1 LTDHA
6 PESELRARVERLH
19 ATARESA
26 LAERHWIT
34 GELAALRL
42 LFRRNSSQF
51 SPDLVAML
59 KHTSSQ
65 LAALVDPERRYASDE
80 LLTVLKDAFGYDTFR
95 PGQLP
100 IIQSVLDGKDC
111 VGVMPTGAGKS
122 LTYQLPARL
131 LGGTTLV
138 ISPLIALMKDQVDAL
153 AEAGVR
159 ATFLNSSLEPN
170 ERRERVERLAAGEY
184 ELLYAAPEGLEASV
198 GRALERVKLKLIAVD
213 EAHCISQWGHD
224 FRPAYRK
231 LSGLRARFSGI
242 PLLALTA
249 TATREVSKDIVEQLG
264 MRSPNVF
271 RGSFFRENLRVS
283 AYDKGAL
290 GKLTT
295 REAIAR
301 LALARRGDSG
311 IVYCLSRKT
320 TEATAAFLM
329 QQGIRAAA
337 YHAGLD
343 TAERS
348 RVQEAFKNDQIDVT
362 VATIAFG
369 MGIDKS
375 NVRYVI
381 HRDMPR
387 SIEGYYQEIGRAGRD
402 GLNSD
407 CVLFYSWADVKAY
420 DRFADGNDDDLAAE
434 RLRSQSR
441 AMHRLAESEG
451 CRHQNLVGY
460 FGETLEPCHNA
471 CDRCAE
477 LDVLAQTRSVVSK
490 VDRRRDRATGDER
503 GDAQKSAARE
513 ALVDSADPE
522 LFERLRA
529 LRRRLAEERKVPAY
543 VVFSDATLLAIAA
556 RRPTTEAQLLEVSG
570 VGLTK
575 LERYGAAVLAEVN
588 G

>member
-1 LTDHA
+1 
-6 PESELRARVERLH
+6 V
-19 ATARESA
+19 
-26 LAERHWIT
+26 
-34 GELAALRL
+34 
-42 LFRRNSSQF
+42 
-51 SPDLVAML
+51 
-59 KHTSSQ
+59 
-65 LAALVDPERRYASDE
+65 
-80 LLTVLKDAFGYDTFR
+80 
-95 PGQLP
+95 
-100 IIQSVLDGKDC
+100 
-111 VGVMPTGAGKS
+111 
-122 LTYQLPARL
+122 
-131 LGGTTLV
+131 
-138 ISPLIALMKDQVDAL
+138 
-153 AEAGVR
+153 
-159 ATFLNSSLEPN
+159 
-170 ERRERVERLAAGEY
+170 
-184 ELLYAAPEGLEASV
+184 
-198 GRALERVKLKLIAVD
+198 
-213 EAHCISQWGHD
+213 
-224 FRPAYRK
+224 
-231 LSGLRARFSGI
+231 

-249 TATREVSKDIVEQLG
+249 TATREVSKDIVDQLG
-264 MRSPNVF
+264 MRAPNVF
-271 RGSFFRENLRVS
+271 RGSFFRQNLHIS
-283 AYDKGAL
+283 AYDKGSL

-301 LALARRGDSG
+301 LALARRGESG

-320 TEATAAFLM
+320 TEATAEFLL
-329 QQGIRAAA
+329 QQGVRAAA

-343 TAERS
+343 PAERS

-387 SIEGYYQEIGRAGRD
+387 SVEGYYQEIGRAGRD

-420 DRFADGNDDDLAAE
+420 DRFADGADDDFAAE
-434 RLRSQSR
+434 RLRGQAR

-451 CRHQNLVGY
+451 CRHQNVVGY
-460 FGETLEPCHNA
+460 FNETLEPCGGS
-471 CDRCAE
+471 CDRCAQ
-477 LDVLAQTRSVVSK
+477 LDVLAQTRISVSK
-490 VDRRRDRATGDER
+490 AERRRDRAPGDEYTEQ
-503 GDAQKSAARE
+503 QKSAARE

-522 LFERLRA
+522 LFERLRT

-556 RRPTTEAQLLEVSG
+556 RRPRSEAELLEVSG